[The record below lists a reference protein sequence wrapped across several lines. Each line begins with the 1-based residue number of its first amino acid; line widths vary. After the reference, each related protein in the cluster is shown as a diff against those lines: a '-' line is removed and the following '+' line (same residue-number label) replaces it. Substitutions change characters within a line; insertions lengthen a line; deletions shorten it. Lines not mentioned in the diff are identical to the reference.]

1 MKFKIFLFFIF
12 YSFSSI
18 SEAQN
23 LKAFLYTANFN
34 CPENEPYIET
44 YICFDPNSV
53 QLIKD
58 ENKKYYGELDI
69 YIEITKDVHLIYN
82 DHYSLKSPYFK
93 DSIFN
98 NLLFIDQHRIA
109 IPNGQYSLSIK
120 VKDIH
125 YSSEVLEHKEQII
138 MEFEKNKLAFSDI
151 TLIEK
156 YTKTKKQRRRCYN

>member
-44 YICFDPNSV
+44 YICFDANSV

-82 DHYSLKSPYFK
+82 DHYSLKSPYFD
-93 DSIFN
+93 DSTSN
-98 NLLFIDQHRIA
+98 NLLFIDQQRIA
-109 IPNGQYSLSIK
+109 LPNGEYLLTIK
-120 VKDIH
+120 VKDTH
-125 YSSEVLEHKEQII
+125 LSEIGRAHV
-138 MEFEKNKLAFSDI
+138 
-151 TLIEK
+151 
-156 YTKTKKQRRRCYN
+156 